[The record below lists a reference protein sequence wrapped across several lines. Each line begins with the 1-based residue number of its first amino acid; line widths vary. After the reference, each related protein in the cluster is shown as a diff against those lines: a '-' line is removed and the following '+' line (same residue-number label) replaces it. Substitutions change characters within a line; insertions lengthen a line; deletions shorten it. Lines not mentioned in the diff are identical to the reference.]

1 VSTLIEYKCPC
12 CNGELTFN
20 SDIQKMKCPFC
31 DTEFDV
37 ETLKSY
43 DDVLKEEFVDDMKW
57 EEEQPEIWDV
67 PEGMVGYICESCR
80 GEIIAD
86 KTTVASR
93 CPFCDNPV
101 VMAGKLSGILKPDY
115 VIPFK
120 LDKAAAEKAF
130 ANHLKGKKLLPKT
143 FKSETKIKEIK
154 GVYVP
159 FWLFDCDADAHIT
172 YRGTK
177 VKRWSS
183 GNYNYTETSYYQIV
197 RGGLLGFERVPV
209 DGSTKMPDDLM
220 DSIEPYNYKE
230 MIDFQTAYL
239 SGYLADKYDVD
250 SNASQER
257 ANLRVKQSTEEA
269 FRSTVVGYATCIPN
283 QSTVKLSHGKIK
295 YALLPVW
302 MMNTEYKGEKFM
314 FAMNG
319 QTGKFVGNLPM
330 DKGAFARWFLGVFA
344 GVTAVAGAIAMLI
357 GGIL

>member
-1 VSTLIEYKCPC
+1 MSTLIEYKCPC

-31 DTEFDV
+31 DSEFDT

-43 DDVLKEEFVDDMKW
+43 DEVLKEEFVDDMKW
-57 EEEQPEIWDV
+57 EEEEPQVWDV
-67 PEGMVGYICESCR
+67 PAGMVGYICESCR

-86 KTTVASR
+86 STTVASR

-101 VMAGKLSGILKPDY
+101 VMAGKLTGILKPDW

-120 LDKAAAEKAF
+120 LNKEAAEKAF
-130 ANHLKGKKLLPKT
+130 FNHLKGKKLLPKT
-143 FKSETKIKEIK
+143 FKDENKIKEIK

-159 FWLFDCDADAHIT
+159 FWLFDCDADANIT
-172 YRGTK
+172 YRATK
-177 VKRWSS
+177 VRRWSS
-183 GNYNYTETSYYQIV
+183 GSYNYKETSYYHLT
-197 RGGLLGFERVPV
+197 RGGQIGFEKVPV

-220 DSIEPYNYKE
+220 DSIEPYNYNE

-269 FRSTVVGYATCIPN
+269 FRATVNGYATCLPEN
-283 QSTVKLSHGKIK
+283 SNVRLSHGKIK

-302 MMNTEYKGEKFM
+302 LMNTEYKGEKYM

-330 DKGAFARWFLGVFA
+330 DKGAFARWFAGMFA
-344 GVTAVAGAIAMLI
+344 VGTAVAGIIAMLL
-357 GGIL
+357 GGVL